1 MAESTYCQNLG
12 STDIFTNLMA
22 GCAVSIF
29 TPAQNDLSLVFL
41 QMIFGSVG
49 NSLAGSSNPLVGQI
63 FYIFNTGILIIT
75 SALIGYSAFLTAMAT
90 SQDGSS
96 MGGSSKGFGNPWVI
110 MRVVGGT
117 SLLIPS
123 FNGYSGM
130 QILVMYVVVQGV
142 GFADTMWSTA
152 LSYMSTTGNP
162 VVTVSVDNTQNN
174 LNYLVTSNKVMDNLY
189 QSSLCWAANS
199 MAYPSADCTTNCLAS
214 STPAAN
220 CTSSGQAATQCAIN
234 ISDGDSSNGQAA
246 TTTVQFPYG
255 CGSYNFNWQNFGVT
269 NPSNTSIPSA
279 TIMANALNQVISMMF
294 SNAQSSI
301 QSASSIVSSAV
312 ANGSYSSSSIT
323 SNINSIIGGCTTSSC
338 MPATLYASAASTY
351 LQYENYIVQA
361 MGYSAPTGQTTWV
374 NDATN
379 QGWITAGM
387 YYFNLAK
394 IYSATNTSGTYST
407 TTAQSGVSTSTLTS
421 QFTTTQPVP
430 VAPAMPSSPANN
442 VGYITAAWNYN
453 YGLTQVVGGVCP
465 PASGVTSG
473 VSSSIGCQALGVVDS
488 MATTDI
494 PTGSGGTQADT
505 MYGQSMQ
512 QMLNMMKQLDT
523 SSYTSLL
530 PSGVGA
536 GWINLNPCNM
546 IMPLARFNSLVLGG
560 ALRVIMGLNVDFWGT
575 HDTDGIEISCQPIYD
590 GTISNTVSG
599 IINGP
604 NGSTCSTSIAQAC
617 ISDPSSCTASALST
631 CMAGQFGFFPTLYA
645 ASSGGYMDPIYSTS
659 QMGIQLMAIAI
670 NYWVTLTQD
679 VFNTIIAAS
688 WALFGMSLPVQIT
701 ADVAAAGLFGNV
713 PIAGGLV
720 YAAAEVVVL
729 VMKVFFEMSKA
740 VLEMY
745 LPLGASMASVIFG
758 IGVMMGI
765 YVPFMPFMLFL
776 FGVIGWIMAV
786 IEAMV
791 AAPLVAL
798 GITHPEG
805 HDLLGKSEQAVMLL
819 LGVFVRPVTMILGL
833 LFAMNLA
840 QIAVQLLDY
849 SFLFVF
855 SNISASSNG
864 SIGAI
869 ASGVIFMGAMVVY
882 VYVLMMV
889 IDQAYSLIYQVPDK
903 ILRWIGGP
911 QDTSSAAQMANQVKG
926 QVQQIGGKAGDAGSS
941 TAGQSPG
948 VQGQTAQG
956 SQYKKIDKKDKG
968 PDKTHIG
975 TT

>member
-1 MAESTYCQNLG
+1 MPLVAMAESTYCQNLG

-63 FYIFNTGILIIT
+63 FYIFNTGILLIT
-75 SALIGYSAFLTAMAT
+75 STLIGYSAFLTAMAT

-96 MGGSSKGFGNPWVI
+96 MGGSSKGFGNPWVT

-162 VVTVSVDNTQNN
+162 VVTVPVDHTQKNLEYLVQNN
-174 LNYLVTSNKVMDNLY
+174 SIVDNLY

-199 MAYPSADCTTNCLAS
+199 MAYPSANCSTNCLVPS
-214 STPAAN
+214 DTTSMS
-220 CTSSGQAATQCAIN
+220 CTSGQDATQCAIN
-234 ISDGDSSNGQAA
+234 ISDGGTNGQAA
-246 TTTVQFPYG
+246 TTTVTFPYG
-255 CGSYNFNWQNFGVT
+255 CGSYTFIWQNFGVT

-312 ANGSYSSSSIT
+312 ANGVSSGSIT
-323 SNINSIIGGCTTSSC
+323 QNINSITGGCTTSSC

-361 MGYSAPTGQTTWV
+361 MGYSAPAGQTTWV

-387 YYFNLAK
+387 YYFNLAQ

-407 TTAQSGVSTSTLTS
+407 TAPQSGVTKSTLKS
-421 QFTTTQPVP
+421 QFATTRAP
-430 VAPAMPSSPANN
+430 VAPDMPSSPTNN

-453 YGLTQVVGGVCP
+453 YNLTQLTSSSGGSCP
-465 PASGVTSG
+465 EASG
-473 VSSSIGCQALGVVDS
+473 VSSSIGCQATALVNS

-512 QMLNMMKQLDT
+512 QMLNMMQQLDT
-523 SSYTSLL
+523 SIYTSLL
-530 PSGVGA
+530 PSGIGD
-536 GWINLNPCNM
+536 GWINLSPCNM
-546 IMPLARFNSLVLGG
+546 IMPLARFNSYVLGG
-560 ALRVIMGLNVDFWGT
+560 ALRVIMGLNVDFWQ
-575 HDTDGIEISCQPIYD
+575 TDDSGCQNIYSGSFGD
-590 GTISNTVSG
+590 TVSG

-604 NGSTCSTSIAQAC
+604 NGTTCATSNAQAC
-617 ISDPSSCTASALST
+617 INDLSFCTASALST

-645 ASSGGYMDPIYSTS
+645 ASNGGYMDPIYSTS

-688 WALFGMSLPVQIT
+688 WALFGMSLPIQIL
-701 ADVAAAGLFGNV
+701 ADLFAALTYGNMPV
-713 PIAGGLV
+713 VGGMV
-720 YAAAEVVVL
+720 YALAEVVVL
-729 VMKVFFEMSKA
+729 VMKIFFELSKA

-758 IGVMMGI
+758 VGVMMGI

-849 SFLFVF
+849 GFLFVF
-855 SNISASSNG
+855 NNISSSSNS

-869 ASGVIFMGAMVVY
+869 ASGVIFMGGIVVY

-926 QVQQIGGKAGDAGSS
+926 QVQQIGGKVGDAGSS

-948 VQGQTAQG
+948 VQGQTVQG
-956 SQYKKIDKKDKG
+956 AQYKKQDKKS
-968 PDKTHIG
+968 DKTTIKAE
-975 TT
+975 